1 MWAGQ
6 MSERAEQAERADTSV
21 ARWTRFVLVRHGEA
35 AGNRELRY
43 LGATDA
49 PLTERG
55 REQARQLADALRAY
69 PLAAIS
75 SSPLTRARETA
86 NAIAAPHGL
95 DVLAEEDLREGHFG
109 AWENRTRAEVR
120 ETHGAALAAWEAGT
134 DVAPPGGESLEAV
147 RARTLT
153 SATRLAARHAGE
165 MVALVSHVGPIK
177 ALVCAAL
184 GLPAAGA
191 LRMWLD
197 PASICV
203 VDWRAEVD
211 GTATG
216 LLRVFNATAHLDPPP
231 RWLAK

>member
-1 MWAGQ
+1 
-6 MSERAEQAERADTSV
+6 MSERAEQAKQADATAV
-21 ARWTRFVLVRHGEA
+21 RWTRFVLVRHGEA
-35 AGNRELRY
+35 SGNRELRY

-69 PLAAIS
+69 PLAAIY

-86 NAIAAPHGL
+86 NAIAAPPEL
-95 DVLAEEDLREGHFG
+95 ETRVEDDLREGHFG
-109 AWENRTRAEVR
+109 AWENLTRTQVR
-120 ETHGAALAAWEAGT
+120 EADAAALAAWEAGT

-147 RARTLT
+147 RAR
-153 SATRLAARHAGE
+153 SVACATRLAARHMGE

-203 VDWRAEVD
+203 VDWRIEAD
-211 GTATG
+211 GTATR
-216 LLRVFNATAHLDPPP
+216 LLRVFNATAHLDPAP
-231 RWLAK
+231 RWLAR

>member
-1 MWAGQ
+1 
-6 MSERAEQAERADTSV
+6 MSERTEQAERTDAT
-21 ARWTRFVLVRHGEA
+21 ATAAHWTRFVLVRHGEA

-55 REQARQLADALRAY
+55 HEQARQLADALRAY
-69 PLAAIS
+69 PLAAIY
-75 SSPLTRARETA
+75 SSPLIRARETA
-86 NAIAAPHGL
+86 QAVAASHGL
-95 DVLAEEDLREGHFG
+95 AAYVEDDLREEHFG
-109 AWENRTRAEVR
+109 AWENLTRAQVR
-120 ETHGAALAAWEAGT
+120 ETDGAALAAWEAGT
-134 DVAPPGGESLEAV
+134 DVAPHGGESLEAV
-147 RARTLT
+147 RARAIA
-153 SATRLAARHAGE
+153 SATQLAARHGGE

-197 PASICV
+197 PASLCV
-203 VDWRAEVD
+203 VDWHIGAD
-211 GTATG
+211 ATATG

>member
-1 MWAGQ
+1 
-6 MSERAEQAERADTSV
+6 MSERAKQAKPADAT
-21 ARWTRFVLVRHGEA
+21 ATRWARFVLVRHGEA
-35 AGNRELRY
+35 TGNRELRY

-55 REQARQLADALRAY
+55 HAQARQLADALRAY
-69 PLAAIS
+69 PLAAIY

-86 NAIAAPHGL
+86 NVIAAPHGL
-95 DVLAEEDLREGHFG
+95 AAHVEDDLREGHFG
-109 AWENRTRAEVR
+109 AWENLTRTEAR
-120 ETHGAALAAWEAGT
+120 EAYGAALAVWEAGT

-147 RARTLT
+147 RTRAIAC
-153 SATRLAARHAGE
+153 ATRLAARHAGE

-197 PASICV
+197 PASVCV
-203 VDWRAEVD
+203 VDWRTGAD
-211 GTATG
+211 GTAAG

-231 RWLAK
+231 HWLAG

>member
-1 MWAGQ
+1 MN
-6 MSERAEQAERADTSV
+6 ERTEQVARPDAPP

-35 AGNRELRY
+35 AGNHELRY
-43 LGATDA
+43 LGTTDA

-55 REQARQLADALRAY
+55 RAQARQLADALRAY
-69 PLAAIS
+69 PLAALY
-75 SSPLTRARETA
+75 SSPLVRARETA

-95 DVLAEEDLREGHFG
+95 AVRVEDALREGHFG
-109 AWENRTRAEVR
+109 AWENLTRAEVR
-120 ETHGAALAAWEAGT
+120 EADGIALAAWEAGT

-147 RARTLT
+147 RTRTVAC
-153 SATRLAARHAGE
+153 ATRLAERHVGE

-197 PASICV
+197 PASVCM
-203 VDWRAEVD
+203 VDWRIGAD
-211 GTATG
+211 GAATG
-216 LLRVFNATAHLDPPP
+216 LLRVFNATAHLSPPP
-231 RWLAK
+231 RWLLG

>member
-1 MWAGQ
+1 
-6 MSERAEQAERADTSV
+6 MSERAEQAEPADATV
-21 ARWTRFVLVRHGEA
+21 TPRWVRFVLVRHGEA

-43 LGATDA
+43 LGATNA

-55 REQARQLADALRAY
+55 HAQARQLADALRAY
-69 PLAAIS
+69 PLAALY

-95 DVLAEEDLREGHFG
+95 VAQVEDDLREGHFG
-109 AWENRTRAEVR
+109 AWENLTRAQVR
-120 ETHGAALAAWEAGT
+120 ETDGAALAAWEAGT

-147 RARTLT
+147 RARAAAC
-153 SATRLAARHAGE
+153 ATRLAAPHAGE

-197 PASICV
+197 PASVCV
-203 VDWRAEVD
+203 VDWRIGADE
-211 GTATG
+211 TATG
-216 LLRVFNATAHLDPPP
+216 LLRVFNATAHLDPAP
-231 RWLAK
+231 RWLLG

>member
-1 MWAGQ
+1 
-6 MSERAEQAERADTSV
+6 MSERAERADATA

-69 PLAAIS
+69 PLAAIYCG
-75 SSPLTRARETA
+75 PLTRARETA
-86 NAIAAPHGL
+86 NAIATSHGL
-95 DVLAEEDLREGHFG
+95 AAHVEDDLREEHFG

-147 RARTLT
+147 RARAIAC
-153 SATRLAARHAGE
+153 ATRLAARHGGE

-203 VDWRAEVD
+203 VDWRIGAD

-231 RWLAK
+231 RWLSG